1 MLSKPTRRAVARRCL
16 VVAVV
21 AVPFLSLAL
30 ANPTW
35 AKTAGLDVWNIQSAE
50 RELAVATRTQ
60 QRLAADGVAVLNRIT
75 VKETLIDEV
84 IAGRTTLA
92 DAAAQ
97 FLALGSDSPVY
108 LAYLRNVYPN
118 GTDDERAALNVIDYA
133 TQRVEDPA
141 ERDAIACRLL
151 AELADV
157 GEK

>member
-1 MLSKPTRRAVARRCL
+1 MLSKPTRRAVARRCA

-21 AVPFLSLAL
+21 VVPFLSLAV

-35 AKTAGLDVWNIQSAE
+35 AKTAGLDVWNITSAE
-50 RELAVATRTQ
+50 RDLADATRTHRQ
-60 QRLAADGVAVLNRIT
+60 LAADDITVLNRIT
-75 VKETLIDEV
+75 AKEALTDEV
-84 IAGRTTLA
+84 IAGRVTLA

-97 FLALGSDSPVY
+97 FLALSSDAPLY
-108 LAYLRNVYPN
+108 LTYLLDTYPHAA
-118 GTDDERAALNVIDYA
+118 DDERVALNVIDYA

-141 ERDAIACRLL
+141 ERDALACRLL